1 MKGKIDMLSIIV
13 AIANENVI
21 GKDNQ
26 LIWHL
31 PEDLK
36 RFKEI
41 TSGHKIIMG
50 RKTFESLGRVLPNR
64 KHIILCNDMEMNI
77 ENENVEVL
85 DDISKL
91 DKYINSDEE
100 CFVIGGAT
108 IYKLLMPYANK
119 MYITKINQSFEG
131 DVWFPEIKED
141 MWKEI
146 YKEKGIKN
154 EANPYDYEYI
164 TYVKNN

>member
-1 MKGKIDMLSIIV
+1 MLSIIV

-21 GKDNQ
+21 GKDNK

-64 KHIILCNDMEMNI
+64 KHIILCNDMKMKIDND
-77 ENENVEVL
+77 NVEIL

-91 DKYINSDEE
+91 DKYINSEEE

-108 IYKLLMPYANK
+108 IYKLLMPYTNK
-119 MYITKINQSFEG
+119 MYITKINQNFDG
-131 DVWFPEIKED
+131 DVYFPDIKE
-141 MWKEI
+141 EI
-146 YKEKGIKN
+146 WREVSKEKGLKN
-154 EANPYDYEYI
+154 EKNPYDYEYI
-164 TYVKNN
+164 TYVRK